1 MILSLLLKGIII
13 GLVASIPLGPI
24 GVICIQRTINKGRLS
39 GFISG
44 LGAATADAIFAAI
57 AGLSLSYIINFIEE
71 RQLIIEFVGGIIVI
85 LLGLK
90 TFYTNP
96 VSQLKRHKKK
106 QNKLIEDFISV
117 LLLTATNPFAIFFFV
132 ALFATAGIVHHNQ
145 SMGLSFVAI
154 AGVFLGGA
162 LWWYTLSS
170 LVNLFRHKFRLKQL
184 WWINKIAGA
193 IIFLLG
199 VLAFANALKK
209 LLVKYHEPIQQFIT
223 AISDF
228 VKSIF

>member
-1 MILSLLLKGIII
+1 MILSLLIKGIII
-13 GLVASIPLGPI
+13 GLIASIPLGPI
-24 GVICIQRTINKGRLS
+24 GVICIQRTINKGRTS
-39 GFISG
+39 GFVSG
-44 LGAATADAIFAAI
+44 LGAAVADAIFAAV
-57 AGLSLSYIINFIEE
+57 AGFSLSYIINFIEE

-106 QNKLIEDFISV
+106 QNKLIEDFLSV

-132 ALFATAGIVHHNQ
+132 ALFAAAGIVHHNQ
-145 SMGLSFVAI
+145 GLGLSSVALI
-154 AGVFLGGA
+154 GVFLGGA

-170 LVNLFRHKFRLKQL
+170 LVNLFRHRFRLKQL

-193 IIFLLG
+193 VILLLG
-199 VLAFANALKK
+199 VLAIVNVINKVWL
-209 LLVKYHEPIQQFIT
+209 
-223 AISDF
+223 
-228 VKSIF
+228 

>member
-1 MILSLLLKGIII
+1 MILSLLIKGIII
-13 GLVASIPLGPI
+13 GLIASIPLGPI
-24 GVICIQRTINKGRLS
+24 GVICIQRTINKGRTS
-39 GFISG
+39 GFVSG
-44 LGAATADAIFAAI
+44 LGAAVADAIFAAI
-57 AGLSLSYIINFIEE
+57 AGFSLSYIINFIEE

-96 VSQLKRHKKK
+96 VSQLKRHKRK
-106 QNKLIEDFISV
+106 QNKLIEDFLSV

-132 ALFATAGIVHHNQ
+132 ALFAAAGIVHHNQ
-145 SMGLSFVAI
+145 SLGLSSVALI
-154 AGVFLGGA
+154 GVFLGGA

-193 IIFLLG
+193 VILLLG
-199 VLAFANALKK
+199 VLAIINVINK
-209 LLVKYHEPIQQFIT
+209 VW
-223 AISDF
+223 
-228 VKSIF
+228 